1 MDFERVAIIGVNCI
15 SASIGM
21 KLKEQ
26 KKPPEIVGYDGE
38 AVAADLARSMGAF
51 DRAERKLGRACQGAD
66 LVIVAVPLSAI
77 RETFAAIAPHLEPGC
92 LVTDTAPLKAP
103 VMRWA
108 KETLP
113 RNVYFAS
120 GHLVPNPA
128 IAEFDPLEG
137 LDEASADLL
146 VEALYFFTAPGDL
159 PNADAFVDLAVA
171 LDAHPYFI
179 DATEHDGLHAGVEG
193 LPKLLA
199 VALLRATVGAPGWEE
214 MRKLAG
220 RSFAAATAAANSDG
234 NNERRTAV
242 FLNREN
248 VLLHLNVLL
257 SELIQLRDLL
267 RQDDPEPFEEI
278 VAAAVEEREGWIR
291 DRGRGMWTK
300 ERVFS
305 KEAIPTLSR
314 QLSQMIFGD
323 SLTRRLK
330 EGANR
335 SREK

>member
-1 MDFERVAIIGVNCI
+1 MNFKRVAIIGVNCI
-15 SASIGM
+15 SVSIAL

-26 KKPPEIVGYDGE
+26 KEPPEIVGYDGE

-51 DRAERKLGRACQGAD
+51 DRAERKPGRACQGAD
-66 LVIVAVPLSAI
+66 LVIVTVPLSAI
-77 RETFAAIAPHLEPGC
+77 RDTFAAIGPHLEPGC

-113 RNVYFAS
+113 RNVYFAG
-120 GHLVPNPA
+120 GHPVPNPA
-128 IAEFDPLEG
+128 LVGFDSLEG

-146 VEALYFFTAPGDL
+146 VEALYFFTTPGDL
-159 PNADAFVDLAVA
+159 PNGDAFADLAVA

-193 LPKLLA
+193 LPDLLA

-220 RSFAAATAAANSDG
+220 RSFAAAANAADSGD
-234 NNERRTAV
+234 ERRITV

-248 VLLHLNVLL
+248 VLLHLNILL
-257 SELIQLRDLL
+257 GELIRLRDLL
-267 RQDDPEPFEEI
+267 SQDDPEPLEEI
-278 VAAAVEEREGWIR
+278 FAAAAEGRDGWIQERE
-291 DRGRGMWTK
+291 RGMWTK

-305 KEAIPTLSR
+305 KESMPALG
-314 QLSQMIFGD
+314 QQVSQMLFGG
-323 SLTRRLK
+323 SLTRRLR
-330 EGANR
+330 ERSDR
-335 SREK
+335 SR